1 MEFHIARPGQS
12 ACSRRNWPVL
22 DDQGDAMTRA
32 GDLKAALMCGAGH
45 SGSTLLGM
53 ILGSHSQAFYVG
65 EGAKIRNLGDEN
77 KPLRKRVCKICGEN
91 CEVWAGF
98 RWDRDRPLY
107 EQVAAHVHR
116 TVIIDSTK
124 DESWIEARAAEMNS
138 SGQQACLIFLTRD
151 GRAVVNSRIRKYPER
166 GAEAQ
171 IRQWMGK
178 MALSQALFDAF
189 EGPKLQIS
197 YEMLSTQT
205 ETEVRR
211 VCDLMQIEFEPSMLR
226 FAEQSHHVLGGNSG
240 TQFIAAKTRF
250 DDPDDAFVS
259 LTERTS
265 GYYENHSGGIELDL
279 RWKQE
284 LDPAHLALFNQLA
297 GAVNAQFSVGV

>member
-1 MEFHIARPGQS
+1 MNRVDE
-12 ACSRRNWPVL
+12 
-22 DDQGDAMTRA
+22 
-32 GDLKAALMCGAGH
+32 LKAVLMCGAGH

-65 EGAKIRNLGDEN
+65 EGAKVRNLGDEN
-77 KPLRKRVCKICGEN
+77 KPLRKRVCKICGEG

-98 RWDRDRPLY
+98 RWDRENPLY
-107 EQVAAHVHR
+107 EQISAHVHR

-124 DESWIEARAAEMNS
+124 DEAWIEARAAEMDK
-138 SGQQACLIFLTRD
+138 SGGQACLIFLTRD

-171 IRQWMGK
+171 IVQWMGK
-178 MALSQALFDAF
+178 MASSQAVFDAF

-197 YEMLSTQT
+197 YESLSTKT
-205 ETEVRR
+205 EYEVRR
-211 VCDLMQIEFEPSMLR
+211 VCDLIQIGFEPAMLR

-250 DDPDDAFVS
+250 DDPDEAFVS
-259 LTERTS
+259 LTDRTS

-279 RWKQE
+279 RWKHE
-284 LDPAHLALFNQLA
+284 LDPAHLALFETLA
-297 GAVNAQFSVGV
+297 GEFNAQFSVGV